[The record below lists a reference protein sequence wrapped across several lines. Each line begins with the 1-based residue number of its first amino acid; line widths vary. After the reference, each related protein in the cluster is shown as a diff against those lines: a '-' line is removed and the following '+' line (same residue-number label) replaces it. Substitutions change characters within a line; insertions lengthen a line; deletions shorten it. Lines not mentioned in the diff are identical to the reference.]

1 MVYLIPRKHL
11 IYKYTITNIKYEK
24 VKNDEENIKLIAKYS
39 FENPRFNWSLNKV
52 VFGKTRKCKVAKE
65 TLERVKHVLS

>member
-39 FENPRFNWSLNKV
+39 FENPRFN
-52 VFGKTRKCKVAKE
+52 
-65 TLERVKHVLS
+65 